1 MDLIRDILIWGEN
14 NLPEKCGFH
23 TSKLI
28 FPGFTSEEIGFHI
41 KLLVDNGFIEAIDVR
56 ASGDKTSYLLNNLTW
71 NGYDFLGAMKSD
83 TVWNG
88 MKEAAQ
94 SMGIQAIKLAFPIIV
109 QLLAKQAGL
118 N

>member
-1 MDLIRDILIWGEN
+1 ME
-14 NLPEKCGFH
+14 
-23 TSKLI
+23 
-28 FPGFTSEEIGFHI
+28 
-41 KLLVDNGFIEAIDVR
+41 
-56 ASGDKTSYLLNNLTW
+56 
-71 NGYDFLGAMKSD
+71 GYEFLESMKSD

-109 QLLAKQAGL
+109 QILAKQTGL